1 MRQVNQLRR
10 ILLKSTLVLILLP
23 SVTLSTT
30 KAENSSQAEN
40 SSATTGSITEQ
51 YLLAAANRERLSRG
65 LKLLRRDPVLAQA
78 AAFHALQ
85 MADHADISHEFP
97 GEPDLA
103 TRAATAG
110 VKFSLIAEN
119 VGEAPDAI
127 VIHDMWM
134 ESAGHRENLLEPNVN
149 VAGISVIARDGQL
162 YAVEDFASTVETLS
176 IDQQESTVSSLIETS
191 GIPVANKLDAEAAE
205 SAIQAARQ
213 TCTMSTGF
221 AGPRRPWFVMR
232 YTAATLTQLPTPLQT
247 RIGSGKY
254 HQAAVGAC
262 SSTEASPFTSYSIA
276 VLLYP

>member
-1 MRQVNQLRR
+1 MRQAKQLLRSLFR
-10 ILLKSTLVLILLP
+10 STLVLTLLP
-23 SVTLSTT
+23 SVTPSTI
-30 KAENSSQAEN
+30 KAEG
-40 SSATTGSITEQ
+40 SSATIGSIAEQ
-51 YLLAAANRERLSRG
+51 YLLAAANRERINRG

-103 TRAATAG
+103 ARAAAAG

-127 VIHDMWM
+127 LIHDMWM

-149 VAGISVIARDGQL
+149 VVGISVIVRDGQL
-162 YAVEDFASTVETLS
+162 YAVEDLASTVEALT
-176 IDQQESTVSSLIETS
+176 IDQQESTVSTLIETS
-191 GIPVANKLDAEAAE
+191 GIPVANKLEAKAAE
-205 SAIQAARQ
+205 SAIKAARQ

-232 YTAATLTQLPTPLQT
+232 YTAATLTQLPTALQT

-262 SSTEASPFTSYSIA
+262 SPTDASPFTSYSIA